1 MLEVLKEKR
10 ALKDHKI
17 ERVVFN
23 AITKQA
29 VTEAMKHPRQIDGAL
44 VDAYMA
50 RRALDY
56 LVGFTLSPVLWRKLP
71 GARSAGRVQSV
82 ALRLVCDR
90 ELEIEKFV
98 PREYWSL
105 VATLTTPRG
114 DAFEARLIGADGKKI
129 QRLDIGTG
137 AEAEDLKKAI
147 ESANFSV
154 STVEAKPARRNPNA
168 PFTTSTLQ
176 QEASRKMG
184 FAPAHTMRIAQRLY
198 EGIDIGGETTGL
210 ITYMRTDGVQIDPS
224 AITQARKVIGEDYG
238 NAYVP
243 EAPRQYQT
251 KAKNAQEAHE
261 AIRPT
266 DLSRRPAEMRR
277 RLDTDQARLYELIWT
292 RTIASQMESAELER
306 TTVDIAAKAGSRVL
320 ELRATG
326 QVMKFDGFL
335 ALYQEGKDDDG
346 DDEDSRRLPAMS
358 EGEALK
364 RQDLAVTQHFTEPP
378 PRFSEA
384 SLVKRMEEL
393 GIGRPST
400 YASILQ
406 VLKDRGYVK
415 LEKKRLHGEDKGRV
429 VVAFLENFFAK
440 YVEFDFTAAL
450 EEQLDRISNNE
461 ISWQE
466 VLKDFWV
473 GFIGAVNE
481 IKDLRVTQ
489 VLDTLDDM
497 LGPHIYPARA
507 DGGDVRQ
514 CPTCGTGKL
523 NLKAGKFGA
532 FVGCTNYPECRYTRP
547 LAADSEA
554 SADRLLGK
562 DPETDRDVV
571 VKAGRFGPY
580 IQLGEPKDY
589 AEGEKPKRA
598 GIPKNTS
605 PSDIELDM
613 ALKLLSLPREIGRH
627 PETGE
632 PITAGLGRFGPFVKH
647 EKTYASLEA
656 GDEVFDI
663 GLNRAVTLIAEK
675 ILKGPSGRRFGADP
689 GKAAGR
695 SPDARRGRG
704 QERPLRRLC
713 HLGRRQRHDPE
724 RQDPGH
730 DHAGRGHR
738 ADRRA
743 RRQGRRQAEARC
755 RRRPRR
761 KRLRP
766 NAKADATAAKPAK
779 KRREE
784 SRGQRRQSVAK
795 ARAPVTASAK
805 TSAGQT
811 RACGQGA
818 GEKERRQGPRVSGEA
833 ARQGF
838 SGPGRHRRLR
848 PRASRRDRHP
858 RDRAG
863 IRPQERRPR
872 RAEAHSA
879 RARRRGR
886 DRKARQEDPRARF
899 VARDRD
905 GRHQRPRRR
914 RRVDGDADRMG
925 RGRKRRAAKDPHP
938 CAPPRAA
945 GHLSRRRRPR
955 AAADRKARRRRRRG
969 LSRPRHQGGRSRQ
982 NPRARHL
989 PRPRPTAAG
998 G

>member
-1 MLEVLKEKR
+1 MNIVIVESPAKAKTINKYLGASYEVLASFGHVRDLPAKNGSVDPDANFQMIWEVDPKAAGRLNDIAKALKGADRLILATDPDREGEAISWHVLEVLKEKR

-29 VTEAMKHPRQIDGAL
+29 VTDAMKSPRQIDGAL

-114 DAFEARLIGADGKKI
+114 DTFEARLVGADGKKI

-147 ESANFSV
+147 EAANFTV
-154 STVEAKPARRNPNA
+154 STVEAKPARRNPQA

-176 QEASRKMG
+176 QEASRKLG

-210 ITYMRTDGVQIDPS
+210 ITYMRTDGVQIDGS

-266 DLSRRPAEMRR
+266 DMSRRPAEMRR
-277 RLDTDQARLYELIWT
+277 RLDTDQAKLYELIWI

-320 ELRATG
+320 DLRASG
-326 QVMKFDGFL
+326 QVVKFDGFL
-335 ALYQEGKDDDG
+335 ALYQEGRDDEE
-346 DDEDSRRLPAMS
+346 DEDSRRLPAMS

-429 VVAFLENFFAK
+429 VVAFLENFFAR
-440 YVEFDFTAAL
+440 YVEYDFTANL

-461 ISWQE
+461 ISWQD
-466 VLKDFWV
+466 VLKEFWT
-473 GFIGAVNE
+473 GFAGAVND
-481 IKDLRVTQ
+481 IKDIRVSE
-489 VLDTLDDM
+489 VLDALDDM
-497 LGPHIYPARA
+497 LGPHIYPPRA

-514 CPTCGTGKL
+514 CPTCGTGRL

-532 FVGCTNYPECRYTRP
+532 FVGCSNYPECRHTRP

-554 SADRLLGK
+554 SADRVLGK
-562 DPETDRDVV
+562 DPATDLDVA

-580 IQLGEPKDY
+580 IQLGEQKDY
-589 AEGEKPKRA
+589 AEGEKPRRA

-605 PSDIELDM
+605 PGDMELEL
-613 ALKLLSLPREIGRH
+613 ALKLLSLPREIGKH

-632 PITAGLGRFGPFVKH
+632 PITAGIGRFGPFVRH

-689 GKAAGR
+689 GKPIGEHPSLGGVAVKNGRYGAYVTAGGVNATIPSDKTPDTITLAEAIALIDERAAKGGGKPKR
-695 SPDARRGRG
+695 GAKKAAPKKTSKAKAPVDPDA
-704 QERPLRRLC
+704 P
-713 HLGRRQRHDPE
+713 
-724 RQDPGH
+724 
-730 DHAGRGHR
+730 
-738 ADRRA
+738 
-743 RRQGRRQAEARC
+743 
-755 RRRPRR
+755 
-761 KRLRP
+761 
-766 NAKADATAAKPAK
+766 KPAK
-779 KRREE
+779 KAAVKKAAAKPKSEAV
-784 SRGQRRQSVAK
+784 SK
-795 ARAPVTASAK
+795 ARAPVASAAK
-805 TSAGQT
+805 TSAAKPAAAPKT
-811 RACGQGA
+811 PAKKSA
-818 GEKERRQGPRVSGEA
+818 G
-833 ARQGF
+833 
-838 SGPGRHRRLR
+838 
-848 PRASRRDRHP
+848 
-858 RDRAG
+858 
-863 IRPQERRPR
+863 
-872 RAEAHSA
+872 
-879 RARRRGR
+879 
-886 DRKARQEDPRARF
+886 KAR
-899 VARDRD
+899 
-905 GRHQRPRRR
+905 G
-914 RRVDGDADRMG
+914 
-925 RGRKRRAAKDPHP
+925 
-938 CAPPRAA
+938 
-945 GHLSRRRRPR
+945 
-955 AAADRKARRRRRRG
+955 
-969 LSRPRHQGGRSRQ
+969 
-982 NPRARHL
+982 
-989 PRPRPTAAG
+989 
-998 G
+998 

>member
-1 MLEVLKEKR
+1 MNIVIVESPAKAKTINKYLGSSYEVLASFGHVRDLPAKNGSVDPEANFQMIWEIDPKANSRLNDIAKALKGADRLILATDPDREGEAISWHVLEVMKEKR
-10 ALKDHKI
+10 ALKDQKI

-29 VTEAMKHPRQIDGAL
+29 VTDAMKTPRQIDGAL

-114 DAFEARLIGADGKKI
+114 DAFEARLVGADGKKI
-129 QRLDIGTG
+129 QRLDIGSG
-137 AEAEDLKKAI
+137 AEAEELKKAI
-147 ESANFSV
+147 EAALFKV
-154 STVEAKPARRNPNA
+154 ATVEARPARRNPQA

-176 QEASRKMG
+176 QEASRKLG

-266 DLSRRPAEMRR
+266 DLSRRPADMRR
-277 RLDTDQARLYELIWT
+277 KLDSDQARLYELIWT

-306 TTVDIAAKAGSRVL
+306 TTVDIEAKAGSRVL
-320 ELRATG
+320 ELRASG
-326 QVMKFDGFL
+326 QVIKFDGFL
-335 ALYQEGKDDDG
+335 ALYQEGR
-346 DDEDSRRLPAMS
+346 DDEEDEDGRRLPAMS

-364 RQDLAVTQHFTEPP
+364 RQDLSVTQHFTEPP

-429 VVAFLENFFAK
+429 VVAFLENFFSR
-440 YVEFDFTAAL
+440 YVEYDFTAGL

-461 ISWQE
+461 VSWQQ
-466 VLKDFWV
+466 VLQDFWR
-473 GFIGAVNE
+473 GFSGAVDD
-481 IKDLRVTQ
+481 IKDLRVAE
-489 VLDTLDDM
+489 VLDALDEM
-497 LGPHIYPARA
+497 LGPHIYPPRA

-514 CPTCGTGKL
+514 CPTCGTGRL

-532 FVGCTNYPECRYTRP
+532 FVGCSNYPECRYTRP

-554 SADRLLGK
+554 SADRVLGK
-562 DPETDRDVV
+562 DPETGRDVV

-580 IQLGEPKDY
+580 IQLGEQKDY
-589 AEGEKPKRA
+589 AEDEKPKRA

-605 PSDIELDM
+605 PGDVDLEA
-613 ALKLLSLPREIGRH
+613 ALKLLSLPREVGKH

-656 GDEVFDI
+656 GDDVFNI

-675 ILKGPSGRRFGADP
+675 IAKGPSGRRFGADP
-689 GKAAGR
+689 GKPLGDHPSLGGVALKNGRYGAYVTAGGVNATIPSDIAPPETITLAQAIALIDERAAKGGGK
-695 SPDARRGRG
+695 PKRGAKKAA
-704 QERPLRRLC
+704 PSKKAK
-713 HLGRRQRHDPE
+713 PE
-724 RQDPGH
+724 GD
-730 DHAGRGHR
+730 
-738 ADRRA
+738 
-743 RRQGRRQAEARC
+743 EA
-755 RRRPRR
+755 
-761 KRLRP
+761 
-766 NAKADATAAKPAK
+766 AAKPEKKAVAK
-779 KRREE
+779 KAAAKPK
-784 SRGQRRQSVAK
+784 SDAASK
-795 ARAPVTASAK
+795 ARAPVAPAAK
-805 TSAGQT
+805 TSAT
-811 RACGQGA
+811 NPAAAAKAPAKKSA
-818 GEKERRQGPRVSGEA
+818 G
-833 ARQGF
+833 
-838 SGPGRHRRLR
+838 
-848 PRASRRDRHP
+848 
-858 RDRAG
+858 
-863 IRPQERRPR
+863 
-872 RAEAHSA
+872 
-879 RARRRGR
+879 
-886 DRKARQEDPRARF
+886 KAR
-899 VARDRD
+899 
-905 GRHQRPRRR
+905 G
-914 RRVDGDADRMG
+914 
-925 RGRKRRAAKDPHP
+925 
-938 CAPPRAA
+938 
-945 GHLSRRRRPR
+945 
-955 AAADRKARRRRRRG
+955 
-969 LSRPRHQGGRSRQ
+969 
-982 NPRARHL
+982 
-989 PRPRPTAAG
+989 
-998 G
+998 

>member
-1 MLEVLKEKR
+1 MNLVIVESPAKAKTINKYLGASYEVLASFGHVRDLPAKNGSVDPDANFQMIWEVDPKAAGRLNDIAKALKGADRLILATDPDREGEAISWHVLEVMKEKR
-10 ALKDHKI
+10 ALKDQKI

-29 VTEAMKHPRQIDGAL
+29 VTDAMKSPRQIDGAL

-98 PREYWSL
+98 AREYWSL

-114 DAFEARLIGADGKKI
+114 DSFEARLVGADGKKI
-129 QRLDIGTG
+129 QRLDIGSG
-137 AEAEDLKKAI
+137 AEAEELKKAI
-147 ESANFSV
+147 EAANFTV
-154 STVEAKPARRNPNA
+154 STVEAKPARRNPQA

-176 QEASRKMG
+176 QEASRKLG
-184 FAPAHTMRIAQRLY
+184 FAPAHTMRVAQRLY

-210 ITYMRTDGVQIDPS
+210 ITYMRTDGVQIDGS

-243 EAPRQYQT
+243 DAPRQYQT

-266 DLSRRPAEMRR
+266 DLSRRPAEMRK
-277 RLDTDQARLYELIWT
+277 RLDVDQAKLYELIWI

-320 ELRATG
+320 DLRASG
-326 QVMKFDGFL
+326 QVIKFDGFL

-358 EGEALK
+358 AGEALK

-429 VVAFLENFFAK
+429 VVAFLENFFAR
-440 YVEFDFTAAL
+440 YVEYDFTANL
-450 EEQLDRISNNE
+450 EEQLDRVSNNE
-461 ISWQE
+461 ISWQQ
-466 VLKDFWV
+466 VLKEFWV
-473 GFIGAVNE
+473 GFSGAVND
-481 IKDLRVTQ
+481 IKDIRVSE
-489 VLDTLDDM
+489 VLDVLDDM
-497 LGPHIYPARA
+497 LGPHIYPPRA

-532 FVGCTNYPECRYTRP
+532 FVGCSNYPECRHTRP
-547 LAADSEA
+547 LASDGEA
-554 SADRLLGK
+554 SADRVLGK
-562 DPETDRDVV
+562 DPETNLDVT

-580 IQLGEPKDY
+580 IQLGEQKDY
-589 AEGEKPKRA
+589 AEGEKPRRA

-605 PSDIELDM
+605 PGDMELEL
-613 ALKLLSLPREIGRH
+613 ALKLLSLPREIGKH

-632 PITAGLGRFGPFVKH
+632 PITAGIGRFGPFVRH

-675 ILKGPSGRRFGADP
+675 IAKGPSGRRFGADP
-689 GKAAGR
+689 GKSLGEHPSFGGIAVKNGRYGAYVTAGGVNATIPSDKTPETITLAEAIALIDERAAKGGGKPKR
-695 SPDARRGRG
+695 GAKKAAPKKAAAKKAADKDA
-704 QERPLRRLC
+704 
-713 HLGRRQRHDPE
+713 
-724 RQDPGH
+724 DPG
-730 DHAGRGHR
+730 A
-738 ADRRA
+738 
-743 RRQGRRQAEARC
+743 
-755 RRRPRR
+755 P
-761 KRLRP
+761 
-766 NAKADATAAKPAK
+766 KPAK
-779 KRREE
+779 KAAAKKAAAKPKSEAV
-784 SRGQRRQSVAK
+784 SK
-795 ARAPVTASAK
+795 ARAPVASAAK
-805 TSAGQT
+805 TSAKPPT
-811 RACGQGA
+811 APKTPAKKSA
-818 GEKERRQGPRVSGEA
+818 G
-833 ARQGF
+833 
-838 SGPGRHRRLR
+838 
-848 PRASRRDRHP
+848 
-858 RDRAG
+858 
-863 IRPQERRPR
+863 
-872 RAEAHSA
+872 
-879 RARRRGR
+879 
-886 DRKARQEDPRARF
+886 KAR
-899 VARDRD
+899 
-905 GRHQRPRRR
+905 G
-914 RRVDGDADRMG
+914 
-925 RGRKRRAAKDPHP
+925 
-938 CAPPRAA
+938 
-945 GHLSRRRRPR
+945 
-955 AAADRKARRRRRRG
+955 
-969 LSRPRHQGGRSRQ
+969 
-982 NPRARHL
+982 
-989 PRPRPTAAG
+989 
-998 G
+998 

>member
-1 MLEVLKEKR
+1 MNIVIVESPAKAKTINKYLGASYEVLASFGHVRDLPAKNGSVDPEANFQMIWEVDPKAAGRLNDIAKALKGADRLILATDPDREGEAISWHVLEVMKEKR
-10 ALKDHKI
+10 ALKDQKI

-29 VTEAMKHPRQIDGAL
+29 VTDAMKAPRQIDGAL

-114 DAFEARLIGADGKKI
+114 ESFEARLVGADGKKI
-129 QRLDIGTG
+129 QRLDIGSG

-147 ESANFSV
+147 EAANFTV
-154 STVEAKPARRNPNA
+154 STVEAKPARRNPQA

-176 QEASRKMG
+176 QEASRKLG

-210 ITYMRTDGVQIDPS
+210 ITYMRTDGVQIDGS

-238 NAYVP
+238 NNYVP

-266 DLSRRPAEMRR
+266 DLSRRPVQMRG
-277 RLDTDQARLYELIWT
+277 RLDVDQAKLYELIWI

-320 ELRATG
+320 ELRASG
-326 QVMKFDGFL
+326 QVIKFDGFL
-335 ALYQEGKDDDG
+335 ALYQEGR
-346 DDEDSRRLPAMS
+346 DDEEDEDARRLPAMS
-358 EGEALK
+358 QGEALQ
-364 RQDLAVTQHFTEPP
+364 RQALAVTQHFTEPP

-429 VVAFLENFFAK
+429 VVAFLENFFTR
-440 YVEFDFTAAL
+440 YVEYDFTAAL

-461 ISWQE
+461 ISWQQ
-466 VLKDFWV
+466 VLKDFWI
-473 GFIGAVNE
+473 GFAGAVSD
-481 IKDLRVTQ
+481 IKDLRVSE
-489 VLDTLDDM
+489 VLDALDDM
-497 LGPHIYPARA
+497 LGPHIYPPRA

-532 FVGCTNYPECRYTRP
+532 FVGCSNYPECRYTRP

-554 SADRLLGK
+554 SADRVLGK
-562 DPETDRDVV
+562 DPETGLDVT

-580 IQLGEPKDY
+580 IQLGEQKDY
-589 AEGEKPKRA
+589 AEGEKPRRA

-605 PSDIELDM
+605 PGDMELEL
-613 ALKLLSLPREIGRH
+613 ALKLLSLPREIGKH
-627 PETGE
+627 PETGQ
-632 PITAGLGRFGPFVKH
+632 PITAGIGRFGPFVRH

-675 ILKGPSGRRFGADP
+675 IAKGPSGRRFGADP
-689 GKAAGR
+689 GKPLGEHPSLGGVAVKNGRYGAYVTAGGVNATT
-695 SPDARRGRG
+695 PGDKA
-704 QERPLRRLC
+704 
-713 HLGRRQRHDPE
+713 PE
-724 RQDPGH
+724 TITL
-730 DHAGRGHR
+730 
-738 ADRRA
+738 
-743 RRQGRRQAEARC
+743 AEAIALIDERAAKGGGK
-755 RRRPRR
+755 P
-761 KRLRP
+761 KRA
-766 NAKADATAAKPAK
+766 AKKAAPKKAAAKKAADTDAGPDKPKPAK
-779 KRREE
+779 KAAAKKAAAKPKSEAV
-784 SRGQRRQSVAK
+784 SK
-795 ARAPVTASAK
+795 ARAPVASAAK
-805 TSAGQT
+805 TSAKPPASPKT
-811 RACGQGA
+811 PAKKSA
-818 GEKERRQGPRVSGEA
+818 G
-833 ARQGF
+833 
-838 SGPGRHRRLR
+838 
-848 PRASRRDRHP
+848 
-858 RDRAG
+858 
-863 IRPQERRPR
+863 
-872 RAEAHSA
+872 
-879 RARRRGR
+879 
-886 DRKARQEDPRARF
+886 KAR
-899 VARDRD
+899 
-905 GRHQRPRRR
+905 G
-914 RRVDGDADRMG
+914 
-925 RGRKRRAAKDPHP
+925 
-938 CAPPRAA
+938 
-945 GHLSRRRRPR
+945 
-955 AAADRKARRRRRRG
+955 
-969 LSRPRHQGGRSRQ
+969 
-982 NPRARHL
+982 
-989 PRPRPTAAG
+989 
-998 G
+998 